1 MVRFNDSWF
10 VFHDSSWSFHEPYFS
25 RKHIFQNHAE
35 WTEHK
40 IIVFKPENKYQIIW

>member
-10 VFHDSSWSFHEPYFS
+10 VFHDSSWSFHEPHFS